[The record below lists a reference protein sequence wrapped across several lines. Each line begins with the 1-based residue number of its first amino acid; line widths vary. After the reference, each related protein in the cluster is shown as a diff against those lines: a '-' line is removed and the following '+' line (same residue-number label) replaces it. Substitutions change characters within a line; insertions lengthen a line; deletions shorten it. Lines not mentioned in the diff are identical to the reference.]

1 MIQKIKF
8 FLIIPIFLLAFSF
21 TNQSQANEEINI
33 GQVAP
38 DFNLQDQNG
47 KWHTLKDYRGQW
59 VVLFFYPKDD
69 TPGCT
74 TEACSFRDNIFEFKG
89 LDTQILGVSLD
100 DVSSHK
106 EFSEKYSL
114 PYPILADVTKEC
126 AEEY

>member
-8 FLIIPIFLLAFSF
+8 FIIIPIFLLAFSF
-21 TNQSQANEEINI
+21 TNQSDASEEINI

-38 DFNLQDQNG
+38 NFNLQDQNG
-47 KWHTLKDYRGQW
+47 KWHTLEDYRGQW

-89 LDTQILGVSLD
+89 
-100 DVSSHK
+100 
-106 EFSEKYSL
+106 
-114 PYPILADVTKEC
+114 
-126 AEEY
+126 